1 MPSPYGLGICRR
13 FIRQCWSMPS
23 CIVCSM
29 HASFSVRSCSGGL
42 SPTARRECAAMELH
56 SRVCSSPRFRLDGG
70 GRRHSDYDG
79 REAAARR
86 WRYSRK
92 LPVPSSTE
100 VSPPSPWRTFM
111 LPRASPINMLSHP
124 CKEGKS
130 VRQRP
135 PAFTRFPNSR
145 GGGSLRSMH
154 AKV

>member
-1 MPSPYGLGICRR
+1 
-13 FIRQCWSMPS
+13 
-23 CIVCSM
+23 
-29 HASFSVRSCSGGL
+29 
-42 SPTARRECAAMELH
+42 MELH

-145 GGGSLRSMH
+145 GAVLFVVCTPKFDHLGCVGCPNEQASSTGPSSSQSS
-154 AKV
+154 